1 MGILRADRVSGL
13 GGANA
18 FNGSVFFN
26 GQPSSFLRTEVDS
39 SDFVLGTS
47 DFTIECW
54 IYQDWLDDSGLIHF
68 GPGGYGYYNSI
79 FHLASTNQVQLYL
92 SSNGS
97 SWDIANGTQIGTRTA
112 KTWHHLALC
121 RSGSSFYG
129 FVDGTLGAT
138 ITGQSGAIRQ
148 GASEVDQNQLC
159 IGHRI
164 STFNGYI
171 SNFRYIKGTALYT
184 AAFTPPVGRLEKT
197 SDTIILCCQSPGNV
211 MQEATGRNLIVEAG
225 GASNAVTASSGVGPP
240 VASHF
245 APDVGEDHGT
255 TFADNTKFDNL
266 SYLVPSGGTTAESNR
281 GRAVMGGGTDGSSD
295 YMKTID
301 YFSIPSEGNSIDFGD
316 LSYATRSL
324 GACSSSTRGLFAG
337 GMGPASEVATNS
349 ISYITIAT
357 TANGSDFGDL
367 SVAKRQMEG
376 LSNQTRGIWPGGQND
391 TPASNTEINSI
402 DYVTI
407 ATTGNAADFGDIQEA
422 KESTSTCAS
431 STRGLIA
438 GGDDGPAY
446 KNTIGYITIATTGNA
461 TNFGDLSLARSSGT
475 GCSNETRG
483 LFFGGRA
490 APNNYNTI
498 EYVTIAS
505 TGDSTDFGDLT
516 ATLNQTQSAASQI
529 RGVLAGGNP
538 NSSPNI
544 TNLMEYVNIASTG
557 NSSDFGDTTAIKTR
571 GGTSDCHGGL

>member
-97 SWDIANGTQIGTRTA
+97 SWDIASGTQIGTRTA

-138 ITGQSGAIRQ
+138 ITFQSGAIRQ
-148 GASEVDQNQLC
+148 GASEIDQNQLC

-211 MQEATGRNLIVEAG
+211 MQEATGKNLIVEAG

-240 VASHF
+240 LASHF

-255 TFADNTKFDNL
+255 TFVDNTKFDTL
-266 SYLVPSGGTTAESNR
+266 SYLVPPGGTKAESNR
-281 GRAVMGGGTDGSSD
+281 GRALIMGGGSSPGSTNQSA
-295 YMKTID
+295 IQ
-301 YFSIPSEGNSIDFGD
+301 YFNIQ
-316 LSYATRSL
+316 SL
-324 GACSSSTRGLFAG
+324 GTTQYFGALTVARRALQSVGSSTRGVALG
-337 GMGPASEVATNS
+337 GIIHPTVED
-349 ISYITIAT
+349 TIDYVEFAT
-357 TANGSDFGDL
+357 TGNATDFGNL
-367 SVAKRQMEG
+367 TSSGYAAASA
-376 LSNQTRGIWPGGQND
+376 SNNTRGIWAGGYRPNNS
-391 TPASNTEINSI
+391 AVVNSI
-402 DYVTI
+402 DYITI
-407 ATTGNAADFGDIQEA
+407 ATTGNAADFGDLTAPQRA
-422 KESTSTCAS
+422 NGGGSNT
-431 STRGLIA
+431 TRAVFA
-438 GGDDGPAY
+438 GGAYPAVV
-446 KNTIGYITIATTGNA
+446 
-461 TNFGDLSLARSSGT
+461 D
-475 GCSNETRG
+475 
-483 LFFGGRA
+483 
-490 APNNYNTI
+490 TI

-505 TGDSTDFGDLT
+505 TGDATDFGNLTDARDYAGTGSSPTRTCFAGGRDPSNTNIIDYITTASTGNATDFGDT
-516 ATLNQTQSAASQI
+516 IITGTRHVIMSNSS
-529 RGVLAGGNP
+529 RGVIGSDG
-538 NSSPNI
+538 SI
-544 TNLMEYVNIASTG
+544 TNALDYITFATTG
-557 NSSDFGDTTAIKTR
+557 NSVDFGDQASSSEAPVVYSF
-571 GGTSDCHGGL
+571 GGCSDSHGGIS

>member
-26 GQPSSFLRTEVDS
+26 GQPSSFLRTAVDS

-148 GASEVDQNQLC
+148 GASEIDQNQLC

-255 TFADNTKFDNL
+255 TFADNTKFDTK
-266 SYLVPSGGTTAESNR
+266 SYMVPPGGTTTER
-281 GRAVMGGGTDGSSD
+281 GRGRGVFGGGYTAPAN
-295 YMKTID
+295 TNVIE
-301 YFSIPSEGNSIDFGD
+301 YFEIQSGGKAQDFGD
-316 LSYATRSL
+316 LNNAKQGVSALSSSVRGLFAGGGPSSEINTIDYVTLATTSNATDFGDLTAARKFAAPASNSTRGVWAGGETPTIVNTIDYVTIATAGNAADFGDL
-324 GACSSSTRGLFAG
+324 ATVSSNFGGCSSTTRGVFGGGDPGINVIEYVTIATTGNATDFGDLTAARRGLDACSSSTRGLFAG
-337 GMGPASEVATNS
+337 GLPGAQNT
-349 ISYITIAT
+349 IDYITIAS
-357 TANGSDFGDL
+357 A
-367 SVAKRQMEG
+367 
-376 LSNQTRGIWPGGQND
+376 
-391 TPASNTEINSI
+391 
-402 DYVTI
+402 
-407 ATTGNAADFGDIQEA
+407 GNAADFGDLRNVMWLMSA
-422 KESTSTCAS
+422 TSS
-431 STRGLIA
+431 HTRGVWA
-438 GGDDGPAY
+438 GGYNPSSNVTFDTMDS
-446 KNTIGYITIATTGNA
+446 TEIATLGNA
-461 TNFGDLSLARSSGT
+461 VQFGTLISKRRSTN
-475 GCSNETRG
+475 
-483 LFFGGRA
+483 
-490 APNNYNTI
+490 
-498 EYVTIAS
+498 
-505 TGDSTDFGDLT
+505 
-516 ATLNQTQSAASQI
+516 
-529 RGVLAGGNP
+529 
-538 NSSPNI
+538 
-544 TNLMEYVNIASTG
+544 
-557 NSSDFGDTTAIKTR
+557 
-571 GGTSDCHGGL
+571 GGTSDCHGGLS